1 MRTEGPAGEGRAPP
15 GRRFRLVLFDVGGTL
30 VEDQDF
36 NLYGEIA
43 ASVGIDAHPEAIAE
57 AVRAAN
63 ATLGPGDPPSGSVG
77 YWQKVLATASAGE
90 VGDAPVQRFAE
101 RLARLPRTGH
111 LFSDVR
117 RTLERLRAE
126 GRRLGVVSNTRSD
139 EGLRELLGS
148 VGILRYFTVVMSAG
162 RAGYAKPHP
171 EIFRRAAREAGV
183 ESAEAFYVGD
193 LPEVDVRAA
202 ERAGLGAV
210 WLHRDGTGF
219 GEEPPEI
226 TSLTELPRWIAR
238 LEAGSVK

>member
-1 MRTEGPAGEGRAPP
+1 MGREGPGGGGRSGPA
-15 GRRFRLVLFDVGGTL
+15 RRFRLVLFDVGGTL

-43 ASVGIDAHPEAIAE
+43 GALGIDAHPEAIAE
-57 AVRAAN
+57 AVRSVNAA
-63 ATLGPGDPPSGSVG
+63 LGPGDPASGSAG
-77 YWQKVLATASAGE
+77 YWQRVLARASERAVAEAAAKG
-90 VGDAPVQRFAE
+90 FAE

-117 RTLERLRAE
+117 RTLERLQKE
-126 GRRLGVVSNTRSD
+126 GRALGVVSNARSE
-139 EGLRELLGS
+139 EGLRALLGS
-148 VGILRYFTVVMSAG
+148 VGILPYFAVVVSAG
-162 RAGYAKPHP
+162 RVGLAKPQP
-171 EIFRRAAREAGV
+171 EIFRQAAREASV
-183 ESAEAFYVGD
+183 APAEAFYVGD
-193 LPEVDVRAA
+193 LPELDVRAA